1 MLERNVTRIQW
12 IVGGTAL
19 VAGIVAAGALVLL
32 PAEETLG
39 DVIKLIFLHG
49 ALVRVGMVAF
59 SVAAVLGLACLF
71 SRGPAL
77 LRWCLAVQKT
87 AVIVWVAYAVT
98 SMFSTRLSWGE
109 WIAWEEPRV
118 QASIHVLWL
127 SLACLALVLW
137 VNTRTFTGLANL
149 VVGVMAWVLV
159 RGASLLRH
167 PFNPIGE
174 SGSLQYPIYYWV
186 MVIALLVLAA
196 ALAIWL
202 ERRGARGSIPAP
214 KQLEPSR
221 K

>member
-1 MLERNVTRIQW
+1 MAGCT
-12 IVGGTAL
+12 L
-19 VAGIVAAGALVLL
+19 VGALALL
-32 PAEETLG
+32 PEEATLG
-39 DVIKLIFLHG
+39 SVIKVIFLHG
-49 ALVRVGMVAF
+49 ALVRVGLVAF
-59 SVAAVLGLACLF
+59 GVAAVLGLVCLF
-71 SRGPAL
+71 KQGAAA

-87 AVIVWVAYAVT
+87 AVIVWVVYALT
-98 SMFSTRLSWGE
+98 SMVSTRLSWGE

-137 VNTRTFTGLANL
+137 VNSRVFTGLANL

-167 PFNPIGE
+167 PFNPIGD

-186 MVIALLVLAA
+186 MVASLLILATALVYWLAQHA
-196 ALAIWL
+196 A
-202 ERRGARGSIPAP
+202 RVPAP
-214 KQLEPSR
+214 AQLEPSG

>member
-1 MLERNVTRIQW
+1 VTRIDK
-12 IVGGTAL
+12 TL
-19 VAGIVAAGALVLL
+19 GIVAVAAGCVLVAATALL

-59 SVAAVLGLACLF
+59 SVAGALGLACLF
-71 SRGPAL
+71 SRGPAP

-87 AVIVWVAYAVT
+87 AVIVWVVYAVT

-186 MVIALLVLAA
+186 MVAALLILAT
-196 ALAIWL
+196 ALAVWL
-202 ERRGARGSIPAP
+202 ERRGARRSSPAP
-214 KQLEPSR
+214 AQLEPSG